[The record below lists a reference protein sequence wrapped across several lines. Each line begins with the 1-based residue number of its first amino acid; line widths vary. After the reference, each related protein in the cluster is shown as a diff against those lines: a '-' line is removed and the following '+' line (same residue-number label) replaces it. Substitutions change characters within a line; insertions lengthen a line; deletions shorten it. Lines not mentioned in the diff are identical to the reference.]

1 MVDQASARSRLFGL
15 VSLGF
20 FAAHAGRHVLA
31 GRAPDVLWMCT
42 LAALLVGIGGIAR
55 RPRAV
60 AIGVSWLAFGAPLW
74 LLDVCGGGELFVT
87 SILTHLGSL
96 GLGLG
101 ILFRTGYPRRSY
113 LRAFLLSL
121 AVLGVSRL
129 VTPAAANVNLV
140 FRVPSGWEGTFPSHA
155 RYLALL
161 VSASLATFLL
171 VELLARRML
180 PKAGGPDAE
189 S

>member
-1 MVDQASARSRLFGL
+1 MVDPASARSRLFGL

-42 LAALLVGIGGIAR
+42 LAALLVGLGGIAR
-55 RPRAV
+55 RPRVVAV
-60 AIGVSWLAFGAPLW
+60 GVSWLVFGAPLW

-129 VTPAAANVNLV
+129 ATPAAANVNLV
-140 FRVPSGWEGTFPSHA
+140 FHVPSGWEGAFPSHA
-155 RYLALL
+155 RYLAMLL
-161 VSASLATFLL
+161 GASLCTFL
-171 VELLARRML
+171 VTERLALRFF
-180 PKAGGPDAE
+180 PKV
-189 S
+189 